1 MHFSAFEKARIS
13 GFYFFTFPY
22 LFDALFLSRMPALKA
37 QTGAPE
43 TEIGWVLLT
52 LGLCGLCALLSG
64 NQLLRRVGSRRLC
77 PWSMLAMCVVLVLG
91 TRATTVPGLAV
102 CAGLFGFFL
111 NVSDLCANT
120 HAVLVEVR
128 YKKPTMSMLHAFYGI
143 GLLIGSS
150 AGGLAAALN
159 LSPSESL
166 GFMTIPAVL
175 LLYPAWK
182 HVEKDPPLEKPVP
195 GKKKRERVPRLVWFC
210 GLTVLGSY
218 SVTGAAG
225 DWGSLFMYTC
235 KGANEE
241 TAALAYGLCGTSL
254 AFFRLLGDWL
264 RTQLGDRL
272 LATGGAIVAFLS
284 MGLVI
289 IAPDPVTALIGYTL
303 LGIGLFPL
311 GPVFYSK
318 AGQCPGVSTAKATS
332 VVVLMANGPLM
343 LFPPLIGSLAGV
355 VGLQKA
361 MLVPLCITFLLIPWT
376 MYLMRHD
383 GK

>member
-37 QTGAPE
+37 QTGATE

-264 RTQLGDRL
+264 RTQLGDRPGHGRRHRGLPLHGTRHYRPGSGDRAHRLHPARHRALSAWPRL
-272 LATGGAIVAFLS
+272 LQQGRAVSGREHGQSHLRGRAYGQWPAHALSASHRQSGRRGGA
-284 MGLVI
+284 
-289 IAPDPVTALIGYTL
+289 PEGYARASL
-303 LGIGLFPL
+303 HHLPS
-311 GPVFYSK
+311 YSLDH
-318 AGQCPGVSTAKATS
+318 VSHAA
-332 VVVLMANGPLM
+332 
-343 LFPPLIGSLAGV
+343 
-355 VGLQKA
+355 
-361 MLVPLCITFLLIPWT
+361 
-376 MYLMRHD
+376 
-383 GK
+383 

>member
-37 QTGAPE
+37 QTGATE

-166 GFMTIPAVL
+166 GFMSIRAVRRGC
-175 LLYPAWK
+175 
-182 HVEKDPPLEKPVP
+182 P
-195 GKKKRERVPRLVWFC
+195 GWEGVPRLVWFC

-361 MLVPLCITFLLIPWT
+361 MLVPLSITFLLIPWT
-376 MYLMRHD
+376 KYLMRHD